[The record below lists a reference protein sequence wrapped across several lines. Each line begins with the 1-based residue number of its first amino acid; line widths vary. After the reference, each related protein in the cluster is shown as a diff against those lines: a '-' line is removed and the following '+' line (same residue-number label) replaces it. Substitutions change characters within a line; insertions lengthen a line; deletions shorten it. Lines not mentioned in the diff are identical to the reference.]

1 MGYRRL
7 YSHFADGL
15 YLMLVQ
21 ELYRIQNRLGW
32 LPDHELRAL
41 AQRSRVPLYRLE
53 EISSFF
59 PHFRRQLPPAVEVK
73 ICRDM
78 SCHLRG
84 SNQLITNLQQRLGQK
99 SSVKSASPAS
109 VSSSSP
115 LVGDSLGE
123 KDARQISVTGCSCL
137 GRCDRAIAMLVEV
150 HHQAAHHESATN
162 GHHATNHSAAASQ
175 YSDHRELVYC
185 NQTAKSA
192 TETIE
197 KILNGQLPPSQAD
210 SSFPRHATNPWE
222 IDVYADQPSENRYQA
237 VRWYFSQSGEQRGA
251 TGSASA
257 VPLDEPSRAKQVLA
271 ALETAGLLGMGGAGG
286 RTYKKW
292 QEVRDAK
299 VKPKYV
305 VCNGDESEPGTFK
318 DREILLR
325 TPHLVVEG
333 VIMGGLVVGAE
344 RGIIYIR
351 HEFHEQI
358 VAVRRAIEEAEQL
371 EVCGPSILG
380 TGRSFKV
387 EVFTSPG
394 GYICGEQTALI
405 EAIEDKRAEPRNRPP
420 ELQTNGLFDKPTL
433 LNNVETLAW
442 VPAILLRS
450 GPVKSKAGD
459 TADQLGGWYAA
470 AGVSGYKGRR
480 FFSISGD
487 LNRPGAY
494 EVPVGITL
502 RELIYDYCGGT
513 LDNRPIK
520 ALALSGPSGGLLP
533 QIIPM
538 ESLGRR
544 FAEKAGLKPGDKF
557 DLLDTKLDIATARDM
572 NVMLG
577 GGMVVYAEG
586 ANILDEALSCLSFF
600 RNESCG
606 KCVPCRIGSQKL
618 VEMATDLK
626 AGRLGSVALP
636 VLQTTVAQ
644 LAETMKLTAICGL
657 GTVASNPMT
666 TLLTHFKSDLNSDS

>member
-1 MGYRRL
+1 
-7 YSHFADGL
+7 
-15 YLMLVQ
+15 
-21 ELYRIQNRLGW
+21 
-32 LPDHELRAL
+32 
-41 AQRSRVPLYRLE
+41 
-53 EISSFF
+53 
-59 PHFRRQLPPAVEVK
+59 
-73 ICRDM
+73 
-78 SCHLRG
+78 
-84 SNQLITNLQQRLGQK
+84 
-99 SSVKSASPAS
+99 
-109 VSSSSP
+109 
-115 LVGDSLGE
+115 
-123 KDARQISVTGCSCL
+123 
-137 GRCDRAIAMLVEV
+137 MLVEIN
-150 HHQAAHHESATN
+150 HHAAHHDSATN
-162 GHHATNHSAAASQ
+162 GHHATNRSAAASHH
-175 YSDHRELVYC
+175 SDHGELVYC
-185 NQTAKSA
+185 NQTANSA
-192 TETIE
+192 TEIIE
-197 KILNGQLPPSQAD
+197 KILHGHPPPSQPD
-210 SSFPRHATNPWE
+210 SSFPRHAAKPWE
-222 IDVYADQPSENRYQA
+222 IDVYADQPAESRYQA
-237 VRWYFSQSGEQRGA
+237 VRWYLSQRDESSGA
-251 TGSASA
+251 TAGLSSSGPGASGSASA
-257 VPLDEPSRAKQVLA
+257 SIDEPTRAKQVLA

-325 TPHLVVEG
+325 TPYLVVEG

-358 VAVRRAIEEAEQL
+358 AAVRRAIEEAEQL
-371 EVCGPSILG
+371 EICGPNILG

-387 EVFTSPG
+387 EVFVSPG

-450 GPVKSKAGD
+450 GPVKSKAGE
-459 TADQLGGWYAA
+459 TSDQRGGWYAA
-470 AGVSGYKGRR
+470 AGAPGYKGRR

-494 EVPVGITL
+494 EVPIGITL
-502 RELIYDYCGGT
+502 RELINDYCGGT
-513 LDNRPIK
+513 LGNRPIK

-533 QIIPM
+533 QVLPM

-618 VEMATDLK
+618 VEMAADLK
-626 AGRLGSVALP
+626 AGRLDSASIP
-636 VLQTTVAQ
+636 AMQTTVAQ
-644 LAETMKLTAICGL
+644 LADTMKLTAICGL

-666 TLLTHFKSDLNSDS
+666 TLLTHFKSDLGIS